1 MEYNTQKK
9 KLLLPEYG
17 RNIQKM
23 VDYLLTIEDR
33 EERTRAAK
41 TVIDVMGN
49 LYPHLRD
56 VPDFRHKLWDHL
68 AIMSEFKLDID
79 TPYPLPSL
87 SKLQEKPERLP
98 YSSNH
103 IKYKHYG
110 KLVEK
115 LIDKIKELED
125 PEQKRALIVLTAN
138 HMKKSFLTWN
148 KDSVEDEQI
157 YNDINTLCGCTVIL
171 PEGMTLSNPKDLL
184 QKKTILGSNSGNKR
198 QLITEA
204 IRILSST
211 EQWVMASS
219 FYETAPWGFEC
230 DENFL
235 NQVVVFQTRL
245 SAFDFLQRCLETEK
259 RLGRIRLAGGPRYSS
274 RPIDIDLLFYDSVI
288 LNTPDLIL
296 PHPRMQERNFVLTPL
311 AEILPDFVH
320 PVFQKT
326 IATLLQECP
335 DKLQARKL
343 PD

>member
-1 MEYNTQKK
+1 MQ
-9 KLLLPEYG
+9 
-17 RNIQKM
+17 
-23 VDYLLTIEDR
+23 V
-33 EERTRAAK
+33 
-41 TVIDVMGN
+41 V
-49 LYPHLRD
+49 
-56 VPDFRHKLWDHL
+56 
-68 AIMSEFKLDID
+68 
-79 TPYPLPSL
+79 
-87 SKLQEKPERLP
+87 
-98 YSSNH
+98 
-103 IKYKHYG
+103 
-110 KLVEK
+110 
-115 LIDKIKELED
+115 
-125 PEQKRALIVLTAN
+125 
-138 HMKKSFLTWN
+138 
-148 KDSVEDEQI
+148 
-157 YNDINTLCGCTVIL
+157 
-171 PEGMTLSNPKDLL
+171 
-184 QKKTILGSNSGNKR
+184 TILGSNSGNKR

-245 SAFDFLQRCLETEK
+245 SAFDFLQRCLETEN

-335 DKLQARKL
+335 DKLEARKL
-343 PD
+343 PDQSCF

>member
-1 MEYNTQKK
+1 MQ
-9 KLLLPEYG
+9 
-17 RNIQKM
+17 
-23 VDYLLTIEDR
+23 V
-33 EERTRAAK
+33 
-41 TVIDVMGN
+41 V
-49 LYPHLRD
+49 
-56 VPDFRHKLWDHL
+56 
-68 AIMSEFKLDID
+68 
-79 TPYPLPSL
+79 
-87 SKLQEKPERLP
+87 
-98 YSSNH
+98 
-103 IKYKHYG
+103 
-110 KLVEK
+110 
-115 LIDKIKELED
+115 
-125 PEQKRALIVLTAN
+125 
-138 HMKKSFLTWN
+138 
-148 KDSVEDEQI
+148 
-157 YNDINTLCGCTVIL
+157 
-171 PEGMTLSNPKDLL
+171 
-184 QKKTILGSNSGNKR
+184 TILGSNSGNKR

-274 RPIDIDLLFYDSVI
+274 RPIDIALLFYD
-288 LNTPDLIL
+288 

-335 DKLQARKL
+335 DKLEARKL
-343 PD
+343 PDQSCF

>member
-1 MEYNTQKK
+1 MQ
-9 KLLLPEYG
+9 
-17 RNIQKM
+17 
-23 VDYLLTIEDR
+23 V
-33 EERTRAAK
+33 
-41 TVIDVMGN
+41 V
-49 LYPHLRD
+49 
-56 VPDFRHKLWDHL
+56 
-68 AIMSEFKLDID
+68 
-79 TPYPLPSL
+79 
-87 SKLQEKPERLP
+87 
-98 YSSNH
+98 
-103 IKYKHYG
+103 
-110 KLVEK
+110 
-115 LIDKIKELED
+115 
-125 PEQKRALIVLTAN
+125 
-138 HMKKSFLTWN
+138 
-148 KDSVEDEQI
+148 
-157 YNDINTLCGCTVIL
+157 
-171 PEGMTLSNPKDLL
+171 
-184 QKKTILGSNSGNKR
+184 TILGSNSGNKR

-259 RLGRIRLAGGPRYSS
+259 RLGRI
-274 RPIDIDLLFYDSVI
+274 DIDLLFYDSVI

>member
-1 MEYNTQKK
+1 MQ
-9 KLLLPEYG
+9 
-17 RNIQKM
+17 
-23 VDYLLTIEDR
+23 V
-33 EERTRAAK
+33 
-41 TVIDVMGN
+41 V
-49 LYPHLRD
+49 
-56 VPDFRHKLWDHL
+56 
-68 AIMSEFKLDID
+68 
-79 TPYPLPSL
+79 
-87 SKLQEKPERLP
+87 
-98 YSSNH
+98 
-103 IKYKHYG
+103 
-110 KLVEK
+110 
-115 LIDKIKELED
+115 
-125 PEQKRALIVLTAN
+125 
-138 HMKKSFLTWN
+138 
-148 KDSVEDEQI
+148 
-157 YNDINTLCGCTVIL
+157 
-171 PEGMTLSNPKDLL
+171 
-184 QKKTILGSNSGNKR
+184 TILGSNSGNKR

-296 PHPRMQERNFVLTPL
+296 PHPRMQ
-311 AEILPDFVH
+311 DFVH

-335 DKLQARKL
+335 DKLEARKL
-343 PD
+343 PDQSCF

>member
-1 MEYNTQKK
+1 MQ
-9 KLLLPEYG
+9 
-17 RNIQKM
+17 
-23 VDYLLTIEDR
+23 V
-33 EERTRAAK
+33 
-41 TVIDVMGN
+41 V
-49 LYPHLRD
+49 
-56 VPDFRHKLWDHL
+56 
-68 AIMSEFKLDID
+68 
-79 TPYPLPSL
+79 
-87 SKLQEKPERLP
+87 
-98 YSSNH
+98 
-103 IKYKHYG
+103 
-110 KLVEK
+110 
-115 LIDKIKELED
+115 
-125 PEQKRALIVLTAN
+125 
-138 HMKKSFLTWN
+138 
-148 KDSVEDEQI
+148 
-157 YNDINTLCGCTVIL
+157 
-171 PEGMTLSNPKDLL
+171 
-184 QKKTILGSNSGNKR
+184 TILGSNSGNKR

-219 FYETAPWGFEC
+219 FYETAP
-230 DENFL
+230 
-235 NQVVVFQTRL
+235 VVFQTRL

>member
-1 MEYNTQKK
+1 MANVYLGLGTNLGNKTENLCTA
-9 KLLLPEYG
+9 
-17 RNIQKM
+17 
-23 VDYLLTIEDR
+23 VDKINEKIGEVT
-33 EERTRAAK
+33 
-41 TVIDVMGN
+41 
-49 LYPHLRD
+49 
-56 VPDFRHKLWDHL
+56 
-68 AIMSEFKLDID
+68 
-79 TPYPLPSL
+79 SL
-87 SKLQEKPERLP
+87 S
-98 YSSNH
+98 
-103 IKYKHYG
+103 
-110 KLVEK
+110 
-115 LIDKIKELED
+115 
-125 PEQKRALIVLTAN
+125 
-138 HMKKSFLTWN
+138 SF
-148 KDSVEDEQI
+148 
-157 YNDINTLCGCTVIL
+157 
-171 PEGMTLSNPKDLL
+171 
-184 QKKTILGSNSGNKR
+184 
-198 QLITEA
+198 
-204 IRILSST
+204 
-211 EQWVMASS
+211 
-219 FYETAPWGFEC
+219 FETAPWGFEC